1 MAVEIMSFPATG
13 PSLTSRPATGTR
25 LVNGDKKLQDKIHT
39 ASNMAILQLASEF
52 YLLPTDSRPRNRPKL
67 KQNPNKHIYD
77 TTVRTTG
84 GQGLMYCLLYSVKY

>member
-13 PSLTSRPATGTR
+13 PSLTSRPAAGTR

-52 YLLPTDSRPRNRPKL
+52 YLLPTDSRPKNRPKL
-67 KQNPNKHIYD
+67 KQNPNKQNIRHDSEDKDSCIACCI
-77 TTVRTTG
+77 
-84 GQGLMYCLLYSVKY
+84 L